1 MGSPPST
8 YLNVIIHITL
18 PYTLTRGR
26 IVQLNSTFT
35 SLHLPSQTPRLK
47 AQAEAL
53 TLQNDQCFQHG
64 IARTARSRTEEQRQ
78 QDLVK
83 IQKYR
88 SLEDD
93 IRQKISDN
101 NYGPET
107 FQLTSKLLRLN
118 PEYYTIW
125 NARRRC
131 LIYGLLS
138 KPSAGLPPSKAS
150 QSISVTDTHT
160 SSPTA
165 SLPSS
170 STETPPR
177 PNSPTVG
184 KTGTTIDSDADTDT
198 DVIRAELGF
207 TVPLLMG
214 FPKCY
219 WIWNYR
225 LWTLDRAIERLD
237 ISIARRIWEE
247 ELGLVSKMLTKD
259 RRNFHAWGYRRH
271 VVAQL
276 ESPVLKGQSL
286 AEPEFQYTTEMIH
299 KDLSN
304 FSAWH
309 NRSQLIA
316 RLLNERKADD
326 ESRKAFL
333 DKGLYR
339 AADHL
344 NLADVDLELELV
356 REALNVGPED
366 QSLWYYHQFLV
377 LNLADPTSNHQIA
390 PKLTV
395 EERKSYIDREVTD
408 IKDLLED
415 YHDIKWIYGA
425 LVEYSAALTQLS
437 GQPLESAS
445 QSDVASWLEKLRRLD
460 PKRNGRWGDLEK
472 ELGLSH
478 T

>member
-1 MGSPPST
+1 M
-8 YLNVIIHITL
+8 
-18 PYTLTRGR
+18 
-26 IVQLNSTFT
+26 T
-35 SLHLPSQTPRLK
+35 S
-47 AQAEAL
+47 
-53 TLQNDQCFQHG
+53 HG

-88 SLEDD
+88 GLEDD
-93 IRQKISDN
+93 IRQKISEN
-101 NYGPET
+101 NYGTDT

-138 KPSAGLPPSKAS
+138 KPSAGSPPSKELQNTSA
-150 QSISVTDTHT
+150 TDTHRA
-160 SSPTA
+160 SSDA

-170 STETPPR
+170 STEIPQRRNPP
-177 PNSPTVG
+177 TAG
-184 KTGTTIDSDADTDT
+184 KTGTTTNSDADTD
-198 DVIRAELGF
+198 VIRSELGF
-207 TVPLLMG
+207 TVPLLME

-237 ISIARRIWEE
+237 VSIARRIWEE

-276 ESPVLKGQSL
+276 ESPVLNGQSL
-286 AEPEFQYTTEMIH
+286 VEPEFEYTTKKIH
-299 KDLSN
+299 EDLSN

-309 NRSQLIA
+309 NRSQLIT

-326 ESRKAFL
+326 ASRKALL
-333 DKGLYR
+333 DT
-339 AADHL
+339 
-344 NLADVDLELELV
+344 ELEII

-377 LNLADPTSNHQIA
+377 LNLANPASSRQIA
-390 PKLTV
+390 PNLTA
-395 EERKSYIDREVTD
+395 EERKSYIDDEVTE
-408 IKDLLED
+408 IKDLLQD
-415 YHDIKWIYGA
+415 YKDTKWIYEA
-425 LVEYSAALTQLS
+425 LIEYAIALNELT
-437 GQPLESAS
+437 GQPFEPES
-445 QSDVASWLEKLRRLD
+445 QSDVTSWLQTLRKLD
-460 PKRNGRWGDLEK
+460 PKRNGRWSDLEK
-472 ELGLSH
+472 DLGLSQ

>member
-1 MGSPPST
+1 M
-8 YLNVIIHITL
+8 
-18 PYTLTRGR
+18 
-26 IVQLNSTFT
+26 T
-35 SLHLPSQTPRLK
+35 S
-47 AQAEAL
+47 
-53 TLQNDQCFQHG
+53 HG
-64 IARTARSRTEEQRQ
+64 IARAARSRTEEQRQ
-78 QDLVK
+78 QDLDK

-101 NYGPET
+101 NYGTET

-138 KPSAGLPPSKAS
+138 KPSAGSLLSKESQNTSAIDTRTAS
-150 QSISVTDTHT
+150 SD
-160 SSPTA
+160 A

-170 STETPPR
+170 LTEIPPR
-177 PNSPTVG
+177 PSPPTAG
-184 KTGTTIDSDADTDT
+184 KTGTMTDSDAGT
-198 DVIRAELGF
+198 DVIGSELGF
-207 TVPLLMG
+207 TVPLLME

-237 ISIARRIWEE
+237 VSIARRIWEE

-276 ESPVLKGQSL
+276 ESTVLNGQSL
-286 AEPEFQYTTEMIH
+286 VEFEFEYTTKKIYE
-299 KDLSN
+299 DLSN

-309 NRSQLIA
+309 NRSQLIT
-316 RLLNERKADD
+316 RLLNERRADD
-326 ESRKAFL
+326 ASRKDLL
-333 DKGLYR
+333 DK
-339 AADHL
+339 
-344 NLADVDLELELV
+344 EIEII

-377 LNLADPTSNHQIA
+377 LNLANPSSSRQIA
-390 PKLTV
+390 PNLTI
-395 EERKSYIDREVTD
+395 EERKSYIGDEVTE
-408 IKDLLED
+408 IKDLLRD
-415 YHDIKWIYGA
+415 YKDIKWIYEA
-425 LVEYSAALTQLS
+425 LIEYAIALNQLT
-437 GQPLESAS
+437 GQPFEPESR
-445 QSDVASWLEKLRRLD
+445 SDMTSWLQILRKLD
-460 PKRNGRWGDLEK
+460 PKRNGRWSDLEK
-472 ELGLSH
+472 DLGLSQ